1 MWLGIA
7 LTVRSTV
14 TEVCAEFVS
23 RNTLT
28 VISSFL
34 YEYKLSFAVIIHC
47 GTKGDYMPV
56 KK

>member
-7 LTVRSTV
+7 LALRSTV
-14 TEVCAEFVS
+14 TEVCAQFAS